1 MSKVLPFST
10 PGALWREPDW
20 EKRDRWEG
28 EFSPWIWRKR
38 RGEGREGGYIHLV
51 DGSILKW
58 TTLKDGLHSRDK
70 ERQYTKKVEKDKK
83 SEGVR
88 ER

>member
-1 MSKVLPFST
+1 MSGGGELTRDEAEGKDGTVRARALSKVLPFST

-51 DGSILKW
+51 DGSILK
-58 TTLKDGLHSRDK
+58 
-70 ERQYTKKVEKDKK
+70 
-83 SEGVR
+83 
-88 ER
+88 